1 MNAMRSWLLVLLGL
15 LTLACSADTEVDLAR
30 AEAYA
35 HDGDFAPAWCIWEP
49 LAEAGNVTAQFNLGW
64 LYRNGNGVAA
74 NDERA
79 RQLWEQAARSGHAEA
94 QMALAMLYG
103 QRGGA
108 VEDQAQ
114 AVNWYREAAAQGL
127 EDALLV
133 LLDYADR
140 GNVAAAAAVDA
151 LLREGRVGKLVT
163 VTVDK
168 ANVRER
174 PTTGAGVLATLPQG
188 ARVRQLA
195 VTGDWRRVWV
205 PESNITG
212 RFCHQEP
219 NPPYVMPGLGRYVGS
234 DGMP

>member
-1 MNAMRSWLLVLLGL
+1 MKFLQGSLLILSGL
-15 LTLACSADTEVDLAR
+15 LAMACSADTEVDLAR

-35 HDGDFAPAWCIWEP
+35 LDGDFAPAWCIWEP

-64 LYRNGNGVAA
+64 LYHNGNGVAA

-103 QRGGA
+103 QNDGS

-114 AVNWYREAAAQGL
+114 AIYWYREAARQGI
-127 EDALLV
+127 EDAMLV
-133 LLDYADR
+133 LLDHADR
-140 GNVAAAAAVDA
+140 GDAAASAAVTA
-151 LLREGRVGKLVT
+151 LLREERVGMLVT

-174 PTTGAGVLATLPQG
+174 ATTSGRVLATLPQG
-188 ARVRQLA
+188 TRVRQLA
-195 VTGDWRRVWV
+195 VAGDWRRVWV
-205 PESNITG
+205 AEIEATG
-212 RFCHQEP
+212 WMFHSLFE
-219 NPPYVMPGLGRYVGS
+219 
-234 DGMP
+234 

>member
-1 MNAMRSWLLVLLGL
+1 MNSLRSGFLLLLCL
-15 LTLACSADTEVDLAR
+15 LTTACSADTEVDLAR

-35 HDGDFAPAWCIWEP
+35 IDGDFAPAWCIWEP

-64 LYRNGNGVAA
+64 LYRNGNGVAV
-74 NDERA
+74 NEERA

-108 VEDQAQ
+108 VEDQVQ
-114 AVNWYREAAAQGL
+114 AVNWYREAAAQGI

-133 LLDYADR
+133 LLEYADR
-140 GNVAAAAAVDA
+140 GNEAAASAVDA
-151 LLREGRVGKLVT
+151 LLREERAGKLVT

-174 PTTGAGVLATLPQG
+174 PATSARVLATLPQG

-205 PESNITG
+205 PDSNTAG
-212 RFCHQEP
+212 WMFHTLFE
-219 NPPYVMPGLGRYVGS
+219 
-234 DGMP
+234 

>member
-1 MNAMRSWLLVLLGL
+1 MLSLRNRFLVLLVLL
-15 LTLACSADTEVDLAR
+15 TPACGADTEVDLAR

-35 HDGDFAPAWCIWEP
+35 LDGDFAPAWCIWEP

-64 LYRNGNGVAA
+64 LYRNGNGVAV
-74 NDERA
+74 NEERA

-133 LLDYADR
+133 LLEYADR
-140 GNVAAAAAVDA
+140 SNEAAVSAVDS
-151 LLREGRVGKLVT
+151 LLREGRAGKLVT

-168 ANVRER
+168 ANVREQ
-174 PTTGAGVLATLPQG
+174 PTTGARVLATLPQG
-188 ARVRQLA
+188 VQVRQLA
-195 VTGDWRRVWV
+195 VKGDWRRVWL
-205 PESNITG
+205 PESNTSG
-212 RFCHQEP
+212 WMFHTLFE
-219 NPPYVMPGLGRYVGS
+219 
-234 DGMP
+234 

>member
-1 MNAMRSWLLVLLGL
+1 MKPLQRWLPGVLVMFAM
-15 LTLACSADTEVDLAR
+15 ACSADTEVDLAR

-35 HDGDFAPAWCIWEP
+35 IDGDFAPAWCIWEP
-49 LAEAGNVTAQFNLGW
+49 LAASGNAVAQFNLGW
-64 LYRNGNGVAA
+64 LYRNGNGVAV

-103 QRGGA
+103 QGGEA

-114 AVNWYREAAAQGL
+114 AIHWYREAAAQGI

-140 GNVAAAAAVDA
+140 GDAAAAAAVAA
-151 LLREGRVGKLVT
+151 LLGEGRVGRLVA
-163 VTVDK
+163 VTKDK
-168 ANVRER
+168 ANVRDQ
-174 PTTGAGVLATLPQG
+174 PTTSGRVLATLPQG
-188 ARVRQLA
+188 TQVRQLA

-205 PESNITG
+205 AEIEAAG
-212 RFCHQEP
+212 WMYHALFE
-219 NPPYVMPGLGRYVGS
+219 
-234 DGMP
+234 

>member
-1 MNAMRSWLLVLLGL
+1 MKFLRGWLLVLPGL
-15 LTLACSADTEVDLAR
+15 FAMACSADTEVDLAR

-35 HDGDFAPAWCIWEP
+35 LDGDFAPAWCIWKP
-49 LAEAGNVTAQFNLGW
+49 LADEGNVTAQFNLGW
-64 LYRNGNGVAA
+64 LYHNGNGVAA

-79 RQLWEQAARSGHAEA
+79 RQLWELAARSGHAEA

-103 QRGGA
+103 QRGSA

-114 AVNWYREAAAQGL
+114 AVNWYREAAAQGI

-140 GNVAAAAAVDA
+140 GDAAAASAVDA
-151 LLREGRVGKLVT
+151 LLREARVGKLVT

-174 PTTGAGVLATLPQG
+174 PTTGARVLATLPEG
-188 ARVRQLA
+188 TRVRQLA
-195 VTGDWRRVWV
+195 VTDGWRRVWM
-205 PESNITG
+205 PESNTAG
-212 RFCHQEP
+212 WMFHTLFE
-219 NPPYVMPGLGRYVGS
+219 
-234 DGMP
+234 

>member
-1 MNAMRSWLLVLLGL
+1 MKFLPGLFLVLSGL
-15 LTLACSADTEVDLAR
+15 FAMACNADTEVDLAR

-35 HDGDFAPAWCIWEP
+35 MDGNFAPAWCIWEP

-103 QRGGA
+103 QNGGSM
-108 VEDQAQ
+108 EDQAK
-114 AVNWYREAAAQGL
+114 AIHWYREAAVQGI
-127 EDALLV
+127 EDAMLV

-140 GNVAAAAAVDA
+140 GDAAASAAVAA
-151 LLREGRVGKLVT
+151 LLREARVGKLVT

-174 PTTGAGVLATLPQG
+174 ATTSGRVLTTLPQG
-188 ARVRQLA
+188 TRVLQLA

-205 PESNITG
+205 ADIEATG
-212 RFCHQEP
+212 WMFHSLFE
-219 NPPYVMPGLGRYVGS
+219 
-234 DGMP
+234 

>member
-1 MNAMRSWLLVLLGL
+1 MKFLRGLFLVLSSLFAM
-15 LTLACSADTEVDLAR
+15 ACSADTEVDLAR

-35 HDGDFAPAWCIWEP
+35 LDGDFAPAWCIWGP

-64 LYRNGNGVAA
+64 LYRNGNGVAV

-79 RQLWEQAARSGHAEA
+79 RQLWEQAAHSGHAEA

-103 QRGGA
+103 QNGGS
-108 VEDQAQ
+108 VEDQVQ
-114 AVNWYREAAAQGL
+114 AINWYREAAAQGI
-127 EDALLV
+127 EDAMLV

-140 GNVAAAAAVDA
+140 GDAVAAAAVAA
-151 LLREGRVGKLVT
+151 LLREARVGKLVT

-174 PTTGAGVLATLPQG
+174 ATTSGRVLATLPQG

-205 PESNITG
+205 DEIEATG
-212 RFCHQEP
+212 WMFHSLFE
-219 NPPYVMPGLGRYVGS
+219 
-234 DGMP
+234 

>member
-1 MNAMRSWLLVLLGL
+1 MNALQGCLLGL
-15 LTLACSADTEVDLAR
+15 LALFAMACSADTEVDLAR

-35 HDGDFAPAWCIWEP
+35 IDGDYAPAWCIWEP
-49 LAEAGNVTAQFNLGW
+49 LAAAGNAVAQFNLGW
-64 LYRNGNGVAA
+64 LYRNGNGVAV

-103 QRGGA
+103 QGGEA

-114 AVNWYREAAAQGL
+114 AIHWYREAAAQGI

-140 GNVAAAAAVDA
+140 GDAAAAAAVAA
-151 LLREGRVGKLVT
+151 LLGEGRVGRLVD
-163 VTVDK
+163 VTVDQ
-168 ANVRER
+168 ANVRDQ
-174 PTTGAGVLATLPQG
+174 PTTSGRVLATLPQG
-188 ARVRQLA
+188 TQVRQLA

-205 PESNITG
+205 PEIEAAG
-212 RFCHQEP
+212 WMYHALFE
-219 NPPYVMPGLGRYVGS
+219 
-234 DGMP
+234 